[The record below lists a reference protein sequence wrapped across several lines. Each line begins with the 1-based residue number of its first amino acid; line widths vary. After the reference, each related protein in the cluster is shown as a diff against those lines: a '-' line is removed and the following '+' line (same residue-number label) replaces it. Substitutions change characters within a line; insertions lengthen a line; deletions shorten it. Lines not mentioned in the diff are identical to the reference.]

1 MLERNRLVSIYSILS
16 NYINLLICY
25 LLLHKAYIG
34 SFHLIICTFS
44 CRSLTVV
51 GTTGY
56 RLFAL
61 SAVDRVDEL
70 FCSHNEDT
78 KIAERLF
85 SSSLVAVVTTAEPTK
100 LKVYVYK
107 NYF

>member
-1 MLERNRLVSIYSILS
+1 MLVFLS
-16 NYINLLICY
+16 Y
-25 LLLHKAYIG
+25 
-34 SFHLIICTFS
+34 
-44 CRSLTVV
+44 RSLTVV

-100 LKVYVYK
+100 LKVCKISSIMSMKSKLTFQPFHKGVS
-107 NYF
+107 F